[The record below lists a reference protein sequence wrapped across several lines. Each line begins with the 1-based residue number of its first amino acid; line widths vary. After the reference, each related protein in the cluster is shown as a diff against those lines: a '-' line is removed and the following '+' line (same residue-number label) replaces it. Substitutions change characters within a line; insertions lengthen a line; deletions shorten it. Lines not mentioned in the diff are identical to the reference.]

1 MAVGSRF
8 SPLTPS
14 LLRGIFSIFG
24 FCSGA
29 LLFLSCPGAPRSA
42 GAGAPGPGD
51 PRVHLTD
58 ELEPCHD
65 ATYLATDPRVSFP
78 PAAFRRAGV
87 VFTDSPMGTLRS
99 RWPVGT
105 RSRPICVCYGGAT
118 FQRGCLSFRNG
129 RFWIVPWKVS
139 YEAIHTA
146 CLPVYK
152 ANHIAQLVGASFPFL
167 VN

>member
-65 ATYLATDPRVSFP
+65 ATCLTTDPRVSFP

-99 RWPVGT
+99 RWPAGT
-105 RSRPICVCYGGAT
+105 RVPPDLRVLWRGNFSERVLEFPERSFLDCSLEGELCRPCTLPA
-118 FQRGCLSFRNG
+118 FLSTKQTILLN
-129 RFWIVPWKVS
+129 WWALLS
-139 YEAIHTA
+139 H
-146 CLPVYK
+146 
-152 ANHIAQLVGASFPFL
+152 SW
-167 VN
+167 